1 MTRSFVSVSED
12 QIKKAETLLQQFPG
26 ESKKALAR
34 SLNRAT
40 VAGQTAAIK
49 NLREGYHVRAGDIRS
64 TIRLSKASPS
74 RLSAEINSK
83 GSAIRLIKFK
93 VNPKTVNARR
103 RTPVRVGVAK
113 GGQSVIKAGFIARMP
128 NGSTGVFERT
138 GKFKTARA
146 GRYAGRKREMIEQ
159 KFGPSVPQMLGNKT
173 VVKEISERATE
184 MLDKRLD
191 HEINQ
196 ILSGGR

>member
-1 MTRSFVSVSED
+1 MSRSFVSISDD
-12 QIKKAETLLQQFPG
+12 QIKKAETLLQGVPG
-26 ESKKALAR
+26 GAKRALSR

-40 VAGQTAAIK
+40 IAGQTAAIK
-49 NLREGYHVRAGDIRS
+49 NLRDGYHVKAGDIRS
-64 TIRLSKASPS
+64 TIRISKASPS

-93 VNPKTVNARR
+93 VNPQTVNAKR

-128 NGSTGVFERT
+128 NGTKGVFERT

-173 VVKEISERATE
+173 IVKEISERATE

-191 HEINQ
+191 HEINR
-196 ILSGGR
+196 ILGGGQ